1 VHRSASRGHRRL
13 IFELAPFPAASRL
26 PTQRWMQKPKD
37 RAKKA
42 KSDAVVWFAY
52 PKRSSKKYKSGI
64 NRDNGWQILGGC
76 DLAARERN
84 CECMGFASGVWNT
97 SSRRGCGVGFGGS
110 DAVLPL
116 KGLAGDFQATPD
128 LMLQSNRQHSVNCA
142 AANEVRFVEKI
153 GSGRRDAFSN

>member
-1 VHRSASRGHRRL
+1 
-13 IFELAPFPAASRL
+13 
-26 PTQRWMQKPKD
+26 MQKPKD

-97 SSRRGCGVGFGGS
+97 SSRCY
-110 DAVLPL
+110 
-116 KGLAGDFQATPD
+116 
-128 LMLQSNRQHSVNCA
+128 NRTVSIASIAQQRTRLDS
-142 AANEVRFVEKI
+142 VEKI
-153 GSGRRDAFSN
+153 GSGLRDAFSNQTRHFDIRFYRSENRC

>member
-1 VHRSASRGHRRL
+1 
-13 IFELAPFPAASRL
+13 
-26 PTQRWMQKPKD
+26 MQKPKD

-97 SSRRGCGVGFGGS
+97 SSRRGAAS
-110 DAVLPL
+110 DSADPTPSCPL
-116 KGLAGDFQATPD
+116 RA
-128 LMLQSNRQHSVNCA
+128 
-142 AANEVRFVEKI
+142 
-153 GSGRRDAFSN
+153 